1 MENSVARILKR
12 SAIVESVVGLILIII
27 AIFSENFIQD
37 NSWIFLAFIVD
48 LVFGVCYGLGEL
60 VQIAYEIKH
69 EIRSAS
75 LGKTNDTLVD
85 RFAKG
90 GKL

>member
-1 MENSVARILKR
+1 MENNVSKALKR
-12 SAIVESVVGLILIII
+12 SAIIESVVGIILIII
-27 AIFSENFIQD
+27 GIFNNYFIQD

-60 VQIAYEIKH
+60 VQIVYEIKH
-69 EIRSAS
+69 EIVNIR
-75 LGKTNDTLVD
+75 LGKSNESLVD